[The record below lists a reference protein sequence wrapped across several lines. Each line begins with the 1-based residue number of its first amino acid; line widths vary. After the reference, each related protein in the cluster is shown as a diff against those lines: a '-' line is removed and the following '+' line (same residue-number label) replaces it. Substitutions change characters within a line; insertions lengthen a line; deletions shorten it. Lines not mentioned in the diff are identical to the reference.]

1 MRIRKSTL
9 QAFLV
14 GLIAVLAA
22 PAAAHAA
29 PCPPGGPDRPGYTVY
44 VKDANDLR
52 DDATPIEE
60 RNKPL
65 PLLHTFE
72 VSMSFQQIGATTAG
86 DVDIEAP
93 AGVPS
98 RHDGQTLEFAPQAA
112 GQIVLTATW
121 TETGVNPTCTGSATI
136 PLQIAALS
144 ERPRVKFLRFSASD
158 RPLIELT
165 MRVARGALGDARP
178 LVIRAKVG
186 RRASAPS
193 GTPGTLFTL
202 PFGLP
207 SFGTKPPRS
216 GRLALRTAKR
226 SGIAIRAQSV
236 FDEQNFDQVPVP
248 TGGTGAQVT
257 LSFDGTG
264 RKVRNQFGSFYRR
277 GVLSRR
283 GLVLEAVQGGKVL
296 ARLRTGILCVN
307 PGNSVPRC
315 RFPGYKA
322 TT

>member
-1 MRIRKSTL
+1 MRTRKSAPH
-9 QAFLV
+9 AFLV
-14 GLIAVLAA
+14 VLVAVLAA
-22 PAAAHAA
+22 PAAAFAA

-44 VKDANDLR
+44 VKDANDLQ
-52 DDATPIEE
+52 DDSTPIEE
-60 RNKPL
+60 RRKPL

-72 VSMSFQQIGATTAG
+72 VSMGFQQIGAT
-86 DVDIEAP
+86 DVSGIDIEAP

-98 RHDGQTLEFAPQAA
+98 RHDGQTLEFAPPSP

-121 TETGVNPTCTGSATI
+121 TETGVHPTCTGSTTI
-136 PLQIAALS
+136 PLQIAALT
-144 ERPRVKFLRFSASD
+144 ERPRVKFIKFSASD
-158 RPLIELT
+158 RPLIQLT
-165 MRVARGALGDARP
+165 MRVAREALGDARP
-178 LVIRAKVG
+178 LVIRVKVG
-186 RRASAPS
+186 RRSSAPS

-207 SFGTKPPRS
+207 SFGPKPPRS

-248 TGGTGAQVT
+248 TGGTGAEVT

-307 PGNSVPRC
+307 PNGSVPRC

>member
-1 MRIRKSTL
+1 ML
-9 QAFLV
+9 AGAVVLGAPQA
-14 GLIAVLAA
+14 AQAD
-22 PAAAHAA
+22 
-29 PCPPGGPDRPGYTVY
+29 PCPPGGPDRPTYTVF
-44 VKDANDLR
+44 VKDASDIQDEDGPL
-52 DDATPIEE
+52 EE
-60 RNKPL
+60 RRKPL
-65 PLLHTFE
+65 PLLHTFN
-72 VSMSFQQIGATTAG
+72 VSMGFHEMSGTQASPA
-86 DVDIEAP
+86 DIQAP

-98 RHDGQTLEFAPQAA
+98 RHDLHTLVFAPQSA
-112 GQIVLTATW
+112 GAITLTATW
-121 TETGVNPTCTGSATI
+121 TETGIHPTCTGSATI

-144 ERPRVKFLRFSASD
+144 EPPRVKFVRFNASD
-158 RPLIELT
+158 RPLIGLT

-178 LVIRAKVG
+178 LVIRVKVG

-193 GTPGTLFTL
+193 GRPGTLFTL

-226 SGIAIRAQSV
+226 SGIAIKAQSV

-248 TGGTGAQVT
+248 TGGTGAEVT

-307 PGNSVPRC
+307 PGNTVPRC
-315 RFPGYKA
+315 RFPGYK
-322 TT
+322 TTS